1 MRGNRGS
8 QYAINDYKAAG
19 NFPTQGEAYRGCRS
33 QPPAVIRITV
43 ARSSNWTAT
52 PSRKATTLLELA
64 GARSPG
70 TPIPPKF
77 KGSTGG
83 EVKVF
88 PEGFLFPGGGEESTA
103 ARKADRS
110 PKKT

>member
-8 QYAINDYKAAG
+8 QYAINDYKEAG

-52 PSRKATTLLELA
+52 PSRKPTTLLELA
-64 GARSPG
+64 ENRFPG
-70 TPIPPKF
+70 TPSYKIF
-77 KGSTGG
+77 TGSSGETMKG
-83 EVKVF
+83 F
-88 PEGFLFPGGGEESTA
+88 PEGRLNSRHPS
-103 ARKADRS
+103 S
-110 PKKT
+110 S